1 MGFQLEEER
10 GTGRSAP
17 EIRQSRRW
25 HANEKWAAL
34 EKVQKKKKVIMVL
47 SAGYCPSGGLV
58 VMAMS

>member
-17 EIRQSRRW
+17 EIRQSGRW

-34 EKVQKKKKVIMVL
+34 EKVSKKKVIMVL
-47 SAGYCPSGGLV
+47 SAGYCPSSGLV
-58 VMAMS
+58 VMEMS